1 LISETTIASIAGNV
15 RLSEIA
21 GDYFP
26 VKKRG
31 GRFSALCPF
40 HRERTPSFFI
50 NDEKNTY
57 HCFGCGAGGSV
68 FRFVMEMEKIS
79 FPEAVKRI
87 GGKAGIEV
95 EEEDSEADKLRRG
108 LLSVVYR
115 ANEQFF
121 KLLLGSEGRGARAI
135 LKVRGFNRQICED
148 WRIGY
153 APKGYILTG
162 HTDHHTLSGLTYDNG
177 TLRFTNRIM
186 FGIADEAGTLVGFS
200 GRTTDNHPAKYL
212 NSPESSIFHK
222 GKLLYGLDKA
232 KRSIIDGGMVV
243 IVEGQID
250 TIRCHL
256 AGIDNAVAPLGTGF
270 TASHGSTIR
279 RLCGEAVLV
288 FDGDKA
294 GREAASKAFAGLA
307 SLGVKVRA
315 VMLPDGDPDSFIV
328 SGGDLAS
335 LISGAK
341 LYPES
346 LAESLDKNSIE
357 DKQIAMGKV
366 GQALSVL
373 EDGIERDELAN
384 RCAKLLGIKPA
395 QLKKK
400 MAMGGGHIALP
411 TETRYGEQKG
421 EAWKQLIAHLLLC
434 GKESA
439 LAYNWNLLADGDIQ
453 TIMDS
458 DYEAGNPAS
467 IAKIISQLDNNAE
480 AAIQGISQEDI
491 ADLDIHGIYKSMLE
505 AEIKRRTSMVDL
517 MPLLDTLKKL

>member
-1 LISETTIASIAGNV
+1 LISDTTIASIAANV
-15 RLSEIA
+15 RLSEVA

-31 GRFSALCPF
+31 GRFVALCPF

-50 NDEKNTY
+50 NDDRGSYK
-57 HCFGCGAGGSV
+57 CFGCGAGGSV
-68 FRFVMEMEKIS
+68 FRFIMEMDKIS
-79 FPEAVKRI
+79 FPEAVRKL
-87 GGKAGIEV
+87 GAKAGVAIE
-95 EEEDSEADKLRRG
+95 EQESEADKLRRG
-108 LLSVVYR
+108 LLSVVYK
-115 ANEQFF
+115 ANQQFF
-121 KLLLGSEGRGARAI
+121 SLLLSKEGVEARKI
-135 LKVRGFNRQICED
+135 LKERGFNREICEQ
-148 WRIGY
+148 WGIGF
-153 APKGYILTG
+153 APKGYALSG
-162 HTDHHTLSGLTYDNG
+162 HADDHTLSGLTYDNG

-186 FGIADEAGTLVGFS
+186 FGIRDESGTLVGFS

-212 NSPESSIFHK
+212 NSPESSIFYK

-232 KRSIIDGGMVV
+232 KRSIIDSGQAV

-256 AGIDNAVAPLGTGF
+256 SGITNAVAPLGTGF

-294 GREAASKAFAGLA
+294 GKEAASKAFAGLA

-335 LISGAK
+335 LISEAK
-341 LYPES
+341 LYPEA
-346 LAESLDKNSIE
+346 LAESLDKDSIE
-357 DKQIAMGKV
+357 NKQIAMGKV

-384 RCAKLLGIKPA
+384 RCAKLLGIKPS

-421 EAWKQLIAHLLLC
+421 ESWKQLVAHLLLC

-458 DYEAGNPAS
+458 DYEAGNPSS

-480 AAIQGISQEDI
+480 AAISGISHQDV
-491 ADLDIHGIYKSMLE
+491 ADLDIHSIYKSMLE

-517 MPLLDTLKKL
+517 MPLLDTLKGL

>member
-1 LISETTIASIAGNV
+1 LISDTTIASIAENV
-15 RLSEIA
+15 RLSEVA

-40 HRERTPSFFI
+40 HTERTPSFFI

-68 FRFVMEMEKIS
+68 FRFVMEMDRIS
-79 FPEAVKRI
+79 FPEAVRKL
-87 GGKAGIEV
+87 GGKVGIEI
-95 EEEDSEADKLRRG
+95 EEQESEADKLRRG
-108 LLSVVYR
+108 LVSVVYR
-115 ANEQFF
+115 ANQQFF
-121 KLLLGSEGRGARAI
+121 SLLLSKEGAEARKI
-135 LKVRGFNRQICED
+135 LKDRGFNREICEE
-148 WRIGY
+148 WKIGF
-153 APKGYILTG
+153 APKHYALSGN
-162 HTDHHTLSGLTYDNG
+162 TDHHTLSGLTYDNG

-232 KRSIIDGGMVV
+232 KRSIIDSGQVV

-250 TIRCHL
+250 TIRCSVN
-256 AGIDNAVAPLGTGF
+256 GITNVVAPLGTGF
-270 TASHGSTIR
+270 TASHGATVR

-307 SLGVKVRA
+307 SLGVKVKA

-328 SGGDLAS
+328 SGGDLAK
-335 LISGAK
+335 LISEAK
-341 LYPES
+341 LYPEA

-357 DKQIAMGKV
+357 DKQIAMGRV
-366 GQALSVL
+366 GQALSVI

-400 MAMGGGHIALP
+400 IAMGGGHIALP

-421 EAWKQLIAHLLLC
+421 EAWKQLVAHLLLH
-434 GKESA
+434 GKERA
-439 LAYNWNLLADGDIQ
+439 LPYNWNLLGDSDIQ

-467 IAKIISQLDNNAE
+467 IAKVISQLDNNAE
-480 AAIQGISQEDI
+480 AAISGISREDI

-517 MPLLDTLKKL
+517 MPLLDTLKSL

>member
-1 LISETTIASIAGNV
+1 LISETTIASIAANV
-15 RLSEIA
+15 RLSEVA

-31 GRFSALCPF
+31 GRFVALCPF

-50 NDEKNTY
+50 NDEKGNY
-57 HCFGCGAGGSV
+57 KCFGCGAGGSA
-68 FRFVMEMEKIS
+68 FRFIMEMDKIN
-79 FPEAVKRI
+79 FPEAVRKL
-87 GGKAGIEV
+87 GAKAGIAI
-95 EEEDSEADKLRRG
+95 EEQESEADKLRKG
-108 LLSVVYR
+108 LVSVVYK
-115 ANEQFF
+115 AHQQFF
-121 KLLLGSEGRGARAI
+121 SLLLSKEGVDARKI
-135 LKVRGFNRQICED
+135 LKERGFNKEICEE
-148 WRIGY
+148 WKIGF
-153 APKGYILTG
+153 APKSYALSGN
-162 HTDHHTLSGLTYDNG
+162 TDHHTLSGLTYDNG

-186 FGIADEAGTLVGFS
+186 FGIADESGTLVGFS

-212 NSPESSIFHK
+212 NSPESPLFHK

-232 KRSIIDGGMVV
+232 KRSIIDSGQAV

-256 AGIDNAVAPLGTGF
+256 NGITNAVAPLGTGF

-294 GREAASKAFAGLA
+294 GKEAASKAFAGLA

-335 LISGAK
+335 LISEAK
-341 LYPES
+341 LYPEA
-346 LAESLDKNSIE
+346 LAESLDKDSIE
-357 DKQIAMGKV
+357 NKQIAMGKV

-384 RCAKLLGIKPA
+384 RCAKLLGIKPS

-421 EAWKQLIAHLLLC
+421 ESWKQLVAHLLLC

-458 DYEAGNPAS
+458 DYEAGNPSS
-467 IAKIISQLDNNAE
+467 IAKILSQLDNNAE

-491 ADLDIHGIYKSMLE
+491 ADLDIHSIYKSMLE

-517 MPLLDTLKKL
+517 LPLLDTLKKL

>member
-1 LISETTIASIAGNV
+1 M
-15 RLSEIA
+15 
-21 GDYFP
+21 
-26 VKKRG
+26 KKRG

-40 HRERTPSFFI
+40 HREKTPSFFI
-50 NDEKNTY
+50 NDDKNTY
-57 HCFGCGAGGSV
+57 KCFGCGAGGSV
-68 FRFVMEMEKIS
+68 FRFVMEMDKIK
-79 FPEAVKRI
+79 FPEAVRKL
-87 GGKAGIEV
+87 GAKAGIAIEEQESEV
-95 EEEDSEADKLRRG
+95 DKLRRG
-108 LLSVVYR
+108 LLSVVYK
-115 ANEQFF
+115 AHQQFF
-121 KLLLGSEGRGARAI
+121 NFLLGGEGRDARSA
-135 LKVRGFNRQICED
+135 LKVRGFNREICEE
-148 WRIGY
+148 WKIGFAPNKY
-153 APKGYILTG
+153 ALSGN
-162 HTDHHTLSGLTYDNG
+162 TDDHTLSGLAYENG

-232 KRSIIDGGMVV
+232 KRSIIDRGIAI

-250 TIRCHL
+250 AIRCHL
-256 AGIDNAVAPLGTGF
+256 AGITNAVAPLGTGF
-270 TASHGSTIR
+270 TAFHGSTIR

-294 GREAASKAFAGLA
+294 GREASFKAFAGLA
-307 SLGVKVRA
+307 SLGVRVKS
-315 VMLPDGDPDSFIV
+315 VMLPDGDPDSFLV

-335 LISGAK
+335 LISNAK
-341 LYPES
+341 LYPEA
-346 LAESLDKNSIE
+346 LAESLEKNSIE

-384 RCAKLLGIKPA
+384 RCAKLLGIKPS
-395 QLKKK
+395 QLKKQA
-400 MAMGGGHIALP
+400 AMGGGHIALP

-421 EAWKQLIAHLLLC
+421 EAWKQLVAHLLLC

-439 LAYNWNLLADGDIQ
+439 NAYNWKLLSDGDIH

-467 IAKIISQLDNNAE
+467 IAKVISQLDNNAE
-480 AAIQGISQEDI
+480 AAISGISHQDI

-505 AEIKRRTSMVDL
+505 AEIKRRTSIVDL
-517 MPLLDTLKKL
+517 MPLLDTLKSL

>member
-1 LISETTIASIAGNV
+1 MISETTIASIAANV

-21 GDYFP
+21 GEYFP

-57 HCFGCGAGGSV
+57 HCFGCGAGGSI

-79 FPEAVKRI
+79 FPEAVRRI
-87 GGKAGIEV
+87 GSKAGIEI
-95 EEEDSEADKLRRG
+95 EEQESEAENLRKS
-108 LLSVVYR
+108 LVSVVYR
-115 ANEQFF
+115 ANEQFLG
-121 KLLLGSEGRGARAI
+121 LLLGKEGKDARNI
-135 LKVRGFNRQICED
+135 LKVRGFNREICEE
-148 WRIGY
+148 WKIGF
-153 APKGYILTG
+153 APKGYILSGNTN
-162 HTDHHTLSGLTYDNG
+162 HHTLSGLTYDNG
-177 TLRFTNRIM
+177 TLRFTSRIM
-186 FGIADEAGTLVGFS
+186 FGITDESGTLVGFS

-212 NSPESSIFHK
+212 NSPESPIFHK

-232 KRSIIDGGMVV
+232 KRSIIDRGMAV

-256 AGIDNAVAPLGTGF
+256 AGITNTVAPLGTGF
-270 TASHGSTIR
+270 TASHGATIR

-294 GREAASKAFAGLA
+294 GREASFKAFAGLA
-307 SLGVKVRA
+307 SLGVRVKA
-315 VMLPDGDPDSFIV
+315 VMLADGDPDSFLV

-335 LISGAK
+335 LVSEAK
-341 LYPES
+341 LYPEA
-346 LAESLDKNSIE
+346 LAESLDKKSIE

-384 RCAKLLGIKPA
+384 RCAKLLGIKPS
-395 QLKKK
+395 QLKKQA
-400 MAMGGGHIALP
+400 AMGGGHIALP

-421 EAWKQLIAHLLLC
+421 ESWKQLVAHLLLC
-434 GKESA
+434 GKTKA
-439 LAYNWNLLADGDIQ
+439 LNYNWDLLADEDIS
-453 TIMDS
+453 TIMAA

-467 IAKIISQLDNNAE
+467 TAKVISQLDNNAE
-480 AAIQGISQEDI
+480 AAIQGISQDDI
-491 ADLDIHGIYKSMLE
+491 ADLDIHCIYKSMLE

-517 MPLLDTLKKL
+517 LPLLDTLKGL

>member
-1 LISETTIASIAGNV
+1 LISETTIASIAANV
-15 RLSEIA
+15 RLSEVA

-31 GRFSALCPF
+31 GRFVALCPF

-50 NDEKNTY
+50 NDEKGNY
-57 HCFGCGAGGSV
+57 KCFGCGAGGSV
-68 FRFVMEMEKIS
+68 FRFVMEMDKVN
-79 FPEAVKRI
+79 FPEAVRKL
-87 GGKAGIEV
+87 GAKAGIAI
-95 EEEDSEADKLRRG
+95 EEQESEADKLRKG
-108 LLSVVYR
+108 LVSVVYKTHQ
-115 ANEQFF
+115 QFF
-121 KLLLGSEGRGARAI
+121 SFLLSKEGTESRKI
-135 LKVRGFNRQICED
+135 LKERGFNKEICEE
-148 WRIGY
+148 WKIGF
-153 APKGYILTG
+153 APNRYNLSGNTN
-162 HTDHHTLSGLTYDNG
+162 HHTLSGLTYDNG
-177 TLRFTNRIM
+177 TLRFSNRIM
-186 FGIADEAGTLVGFS
+186 FGIADESGTLVGFS

-212 NSPESSIFHK
+212 NSPESPLFHK

-232 KRSIIDGGMVV
+232 KRSIIDRGIAV

-270 TASHGSTIR
+270 TAFHGSTIR

-294 GREAASKAFAGLA
+294 GKEAASKAFAGLA

-315 VMLPDGDPDSFIV
+315 VMLSDGDPDSFIV

-335 LISGAK
+335 LVSEAK
-341 LYPES
+341 LYPEA
-346 LAESLDKNSIE
+346 LAESLDKDSIE

-366 GQALSVL
+366 GQALSIL

-421 EAWKQLIAHLLLC
+421 ESWKQLIAHLLLC

-458 DYEAGNPAS
+458 DYEAGNPSS
-467 IAKIISQLDNNAE
+467 IAKVISQLDNNAE
-480 AAIQGISQEDI
+480 AAIQGISHQDI
-491 ADLDIHGIYKSMLE
+491 ADLDIHCIYKSMLE

-517 MPLLDTLKKL
+517 LPLLDTLKGL

>member
-1 LISETTIASIAGNV
+1 MISDSTIASIAANV
-15 RLSEIA
+15 RLSEVA

-31 GRFSALCPF
+31 GRFVALCPF

-50 NDEKNTY
+50 NDEKGNY
-57 HCFGCGAGGSV
+57 KCFGCGAGGSV
-68 FRFVMEMEKIS
+68 FRFVMEMDKIN
-79 FPEAVKRI
+79 FPEAVRKL
-87 GGKAGIEV
+87 GAKAGITI
-95 EEEDSEADKLRRG
+95 EEQESEADKLRRG
-108 LLSVVYR
+108 LVSVVYK
-115 ANEQFF
+115 AHQQFF
-121 KLLLGSEGRGARAI
+121 SLLLSKEGAEARKI
-135 LKVRGFNRQICED
+135 LKERGFNKEICEE
-148 WRIGY
+148 WKIGF
-153 APKGYILTG
+153 APKSYALSGSAN
-162 HTDHHTLSGLTYDNG
+162 HHTLSGLTYDNG

-186 FGIADEAGTLVGFS
+186 FGIADESGTLVGFS

-232 KRSIIDGGMVV
+232 KRSIIDSGQAV

-256 AGIDNAVAPLGTGF
+256 SGITNAIAPLGTGF
-270 TASHGSTIR
+270 TASHGATIR
-279 RLCGEAVLV
+279 RLCEEAVLV

-294 GREAASKAFAGLA
+294 GKEAASKAFAGLA
-307 SLGVKVRA
+307 SLGVRVKA
-315 VMLPDGDPDSFIV
+315 VMLLDGDPDSFLV

-335 LISGAK
+335 LISEAK
-341 LYPES
+341 LYPEA

-384 RCAKLLGIKPA
+384 RCAKLLGIKPS
-395 QLKKK
+395 QLKKQA
-400 MAMGGGHIALP
+400 AMGGGHRALP

-421 EAWKQLIAHLLLC
+421 EAWKQLVAHLLLC
-434 GKESA
+434 GKKSA
-439 LAYNWNLLADGDIQ
+439 LAYNWDLLADGDIS
-453 TIMDS
+453 TIMES
-458 DYEAGNPAS
+458 DYEAGNPS
-467 IAKIISQLDNNAE
+467 SLAKVISQLDNNAE
-480 AAIQGISQEDI
+480 AAISGISREDI
-491 ADLDIHGIYKSMLE
+491 ADLDIHSIYKSMLE

-517 MPLLDTLKKL
+517 FPLLDTLKKL

>member
-1 LISETTIASIAGNV
+1 LISETTIASIAANV
-15 RLSEIA
+15 RLSEVA

-31 GRFSALCPF
+31 GRFVALCPF

-50 NDEKNTY
+50 NDEKGNY
-57 HCFGCGAGGSV
+57 KCFGCGAGGSV
-68 FRFVMEMEKIS
+68 FRFVMEMDKVN
-79 FPEAVKRI
+79 FPEAVRKL
-87 GGKAGIEV
+87 GAKAGIAI
-95 EEEDSEADKLRRG
+95 EEQESEADKLRKG
-108 LLSVVYR
+108 LVSVVYKTHQ
-115 ANEQFF
+115 QFF
-121 KLLLGSEGRGARAI
+121 SFLLSKEGTESRKI
-135 LKVRGFNRQICED
+135 LKERGFNKEICEE
-148 WRIGY
+148 WKIGF
-153 APKGYILTG
+153 APNRYNLSGNTN
-162 HTDHHTLSGLTYDNG
+162 HHTLSGLTYDNG
-177 TLRFTNRIM
+177 TLRFSNRIM
-186 FGIADEAGTLVGFS
+186 FGIADESGTLVGFS

-212 NSPESSIFHK
+212 NSPESPLFHK

-232 KRSIIDGGMVV
+232 KRSIIDRGIAV

-270 TASHGSTIR
+270 TAFHGSTIR

-294 GREAASKAFAGLA
+294 GKEAASKAFAGLA

-315 VMLPDGDPDSFIV
+315 VMLSDGDPDSFIV
-328 SGGDLAS
+328 SGGDIAS
-335 LISGAK
+335 LVSEAK
-341 LYPES
+341 LYPEA
-346 LAESLDKNSIE
+346 LAESLDKDSIE

-384 RCAKLLGIKPA
+384 RCAKVLGIKPA

-421 EAWKQLIAHLLLC
+421 ESWKQLIAHLLLC

-458 DYEAGNPAS
+458 DYEAGNPSS

-480 AAIQGISQEDI
+480 AAIQGISHQDI
-491 ADLDIHGIYKSMLE
+491 ADLDIHSIYKSMLE

-517 MPLLDTLKKL
+517 MPLLDTLKGL

>member
-1 LISETTIASIAGNV
+1 MISETTIASIAANV
-15 RLSEIA
+15 RLSEVA

-31 GRFSALCPF
+31 GRFVALCPF

-50 NDEKNTY
+50 NDEKGNY
-57 HCFGCGAGGSV
+57 KCFGCGAGGSV
-68 FRFVMEMEKIS
+68 FRFVMEMDKIN
-79 FPEAVKRI
+79 FPEAVRKL
-87 GGKAGIEV
+87 GAKAGIAI
-95 EEEDSEADKLRRG
+95 EEQESEADKLRKG
-108 LLSVVYR
+108 LVSVVYK
-115 ANEQFF
+115 AHQQFF
-121 KLLLGSEGRGARAI
+121 SLLLSKEGVEARKT
-135 LKVRGFNRQICED
+135 LKERGFNKEICEE
-148 WRIGY
+148 WKIGF
-153 APKGYILTG
+153 APKSYALSGN
-162 HTDHHTLSGLTYDNG
+162 TDHHTLSGLTYENG

-212 NSPESSIFHK
+212 NSPESPLFHK

-232 KRSIIDGGMVV
+232 KRSIIDSGQAV

-256 AGIDNAVAPLGTGF
+256 AGITNAVAPLGTGF
-270 TASHGSTIR
+270 TAIHGATIR
-279 RLCGEAVLV
+279 RLCEEAVLV

-307 SLGVKVRA
+307 SLGVKVKA
-315 VMLPDGDPDSFIV
+315 VMLPDGDPDSFLV
-328 SGGDLAS
+328 SGGNLAS
-335 LISGAK
+335 LISEAK
-341 LYPES
+341 LYPEA

-384 RCAKLLGIKPA
+384 RCAKLLGIKPS
-395 QLKKK
+395 QLKKQA
-400 MAMGGGHIALP
+400 AMGGGHIALP

-439 LAYNWNLLADGDIQ
+439 LSYNWNLLSDSDIQ
-453 TIMDS
+453 IIMDS

-480 AAIQGISQEDI
+480 AAIQGISHEDI

>member
-1 LISETTIASIAGNV
+1 MISETTIASIAANV
-15 RLSEIA
+15 RLSEVA

-31 GRFSALCPF
+31 GRFVALCPF

-50 NDEKNTY
+50 NDEKGNY
-57 HCFGCGAGGSV
+57 KCFGCGAGGSV
-68 FRFVMEMEKIS
+68 FRFVMEMDKVN
-79 FPEAVKRI
+79 FPEAVRKL
-87 GGKAGIEV
+87 GAKAGIAI
-95 EEEDSEADKLRRG
+95 EEQESEADKLRKG
-108 LLSVVYR
+108 LVSVVYKTHQ
-115 ANEQFF
+115 QFF
-121 KLLLGSEGRGARAI
+121 SFLLSKEGTESRKI
-135 LKVRGFNRQICED
+135 LKERGFNKEICEE
-148 WRIGY
+148 WKIGF
-153 APKGYILTG
+153 APNRYNLSGNTN
-162 HTDHHTLSGLTYDNG
+162 HHTLSGLTYDNG
-177 TLRFTNRIM
+177 TLRFSNRIM
-186 FGIADEAGTLVGFS
+186 FGIADESGTLVGFS

-212 NSPESSIFHK
+212 NSPESPLFHK

-232 KRSIIDGGMVV
+232 KRSIIDRGIAV

-270 TASHGSTIR
+270 TAFHGSTIR

-294 GREAASKAFAGLA
+294 GKEAASKAFAGLA

-315 VMLPDGDPDSFIV
+315 VMLSDGDPDSFIV
-328 SGGDLAS
+328 SGGDIAS
-335 LISGAK
+335 LVSEAK
-341 LYPES
+341 LYPEA
-346 LAESLDKNSIE
+346 LAESLDKDSIE

-384 RCAKLLGIKPA
+384 RCAKVLGIKPA

-421 EAWKQLIAHLLLC
+421 ESWKQLIAHLLLC

-458 DYEAGNPAS
+458 DYEAGNPSS

-480 AAIQGISQEDI
+480 AAIQGISHQDI
-491 ADLDIHGIYKSMLE
+491 ADLDIHSIYKSMLE

-517 MPLLDTLKKL
+517 MPLLDTLKGL

>member
-1 LISETTIASIAGNV
+1 LISETTIASIAENV
-15 RLSEIA
+15 RLSEVA

-50 NDEKNTY
+50 NDEKGNY
-57 HCFGCGAGGSV
+57 KCFGCGAGGSV
-68 FRFVMEMEKIS
+68 FRFVMEMDRIS
-79 FPEAVKRI
+79 FPEAVRKL
-87 GGKAGIEV
+87 GAKAGIAI
-95 EEEDSEADKLRRG
+95 EEQESEADKLRRG

-115 ANEQFF
+115 ANEQFL
-121 KLLLGSEGRGARAI
+121 KLLLGSEGRDTRSI
-135 LKVRGFNRQICED
+135 LKVRGFNREICED
-148 WRIGY
+148 WKIGF
-153 APKGYILTG
+153 APKSYALSG
-162 HTDHHTLSGLTYDNG
+162 HTDYHTLSGLTYDNG

-186 FGIADEAGTLVGFS
+186 FGIADESGTLVGFS

-232 KRSIIDGGMVV
+232 KRSIIDSGQVV

-256 AGIDNAVAPLGTGF
+256 ANITNAVAPLGTGF
-270 TASHGSTIR
+270 TASHGATIR

-294 GREAASKAFAGLA
+294 GKEAASKAFAGLA
-307 SLGVKVRA
+307 SLGVKVKA

-335 LISGAK
+335 LISEAK
-341 LYPES
+341 LYPEA

-366 GQALSVL
+366 GQALSVI

-421 EAWKQLIAHLLLC
+421 EAWKQLVAHLLLH
-434 GKESA
+434 GKQSA

-467 IAKIISQLDNNAE
+467 IAKVISQLDNNAE
-480 AAIQGISQEDI
+480 AAIQGISREDI
-491 ADLDIHGIYKSMLE
+491 ADLDIHSIYKSMLE

>member
-1 LISETTIASIAGNV
+1 LISDTTIASIAANV
-15 RLSEIA
+15 RLSEVA
-21 GDYFP
+21 GDFFP

-31 GRFSALCPF
+31 GRFVALCPF

-50 NDEKNTY
+50 NDEKGSY
-57 HCFGCGAGGSV
+57 KCFGCGAGGSV
-68 FRFVMEMEKIS
+68 FRFVMEMDKIS
-79 FPEAVKRI
+79 FPEAVRKL
-87 GGKAGIEV
+87 GAKAGVAIE
-95 EEEDSEADKLRRG
+95 EQESEADKLRRG
-108 LLSVVYR
+108 LLSVVYK
-115 ANEQFF
+115 ANQQFF
-121 KLLLGSEGRGARAI
+121 SLLLSRDGVEARKI
-135 LKVRGFNRQICED
+135 LKDRGFNREICED

-153 APKGYILTG
+153 APKGYSLSG
-162 HTDHHTLSGLTYDNG
+162 NTDDHTLSGLTYDNG

-186 FGIADEAGTLVGFS
+186 FGIADESGTLVGFS

-232 KRSIIDGGMVV
+232 KRSIIDSGQAV

-256 AGIDNAVAPLGTGF
+256 ARIDNAIAPLGTGF
-270 TASHGSTIR
+270 TASHGATVR

-294 GREAASKAFAGLA
+294 GKEAASKAFAGLA

-335 LISGAK
+335 LISEAK
-341 LYPES
+341 LYPEA
-346 LAESLDKNSIE
+346 LAESLDKDSIE
-357 DKQIAMGKV
+357 NKQIAMGRV

-517 MPLLDTLKKL
+517 MPLLDTLKSL

>member
-1 LISETTIASIAGNV
+1 MISETTIASIAANV
-15 RLSEIA
+15 RLSEVA

-26 VKKRG
+26 VKQRG

-40 HRERTPSFFI
+40 HREKSPSFFI
-50 NDEKNTY
+50 NDDKNTY

-68 FRFVMEMEKIS
+68 FRFVMEMDKIN
-79 FPEAVKRI
+79 FPEAVRKL
-87 GGKAGIEV
+87 GAKAGIAI
-95 EEEDSEADKLRRG
+95 EEQESEADKLRKG
-108 LLSVVYR
+108 LVSLVYKAHQQFFSLLLS
-115 ANEQFF
+115 
-121 KLLLGSEGRGARAI
+121 KEGIETRKI
-135 LKVRGFNRQICED
+135 LKDRGFNREICED
-148 WRIGY
+148 WKIGF
-153 APKGYILTG
+153 APKGYILNG
-162 HTDHHTLSGLTYDNG
+162 NTDHHTLSGLTYDNG

-232 KRSIIDGGMVV
+232 KRSIIDSGQAV

-250 TIRCHL
+250 AIRCHL
-256 AGIDNAVAPLGTGF
+256 NGITNAVAPLGTGF
-270 TASHGSTIR
+270 TAIHGATIR
-279 RLCGEAVLV
+279 RLCEEAVLV

-294 GREAASKAFAGLA
+294 GREASFKAFAGLA
-307 SLGVKVRA
+307 SLGVKVRSI
-315 VMLPDGDPDSFIV
+315 MLPDGDPDSFLV
-328 SGGDLAS
+328 SGGDLAG
-335 LISGAK
+335 LISNAK
-341 LYPES
+341 IYPEA

-384 RCAKLLGIKPA
+384 RCAKLLGIKSA

-421 EAWKQLIAHLLLC
+421 EAWKQLVAHLLLC
-434 GKESA
+434 GKAIASN
-439 LAYNWNLLADGDIQ
+439 YNWNLLSDSDIQ
-453 TIMDS
+453 TIMES
-458 DYEAGNPAS
+458 DYEAGNPSS

-480 AAIQGISQEDI
+480 AAIQGISHQDI
-491 ADLDIHGIYKSMLE
+491 ADLDIHSIYKSMLE

-517 MPLLDTLKKL
+517 LPLLDTLKKL

>member
-1 LISETTIASIAGNV
+1 
-15 RLSEIA
+15 
-21 GDYFP
+21 
-26 VKKRG
+26 
-31 GRFSALCPF
+31 
-40 HRERTPSFFI
+40 
-50 NDEKNTY
+50 
-57 HCFGCGAGGSV
+57 
-68 FRFVMEMEKIS
+68 MEMEKIS
-79 FPEAVKRI
+79 FPEAVRRI
-87 GGKAGIEV
+87 GSKTGIEV

-108 LLSVVYR
+108 LLSAVYH

-121 KLLLGSEGRGARAI
+121 KLLLGSEGQDARSV
-135 LKVRGFNRQICED
+135 LKVRGFNREICED
-148 WRIGY
+148 WKIGF
-153 APKGYILTG
+153 APKGYRLYGNTERSA
-162 HTDHHTLSGLTYDNG
+162 DYHTLSGLTYDNG

-232 KRSIIDGGMVV
+232 KRSIIDRGVTV

-256 AGIDNAVAPLGTGF
+256 AGITNTVAPLGTGF
-270 TASHGSTIR
+270 TAFHGSTIR

-294 GREAASKAFAGLA
+294 GREASFKAFAGLA
-307 SLGVKVRA
+307 SLGVRVKS
-315 VMLPDGDPDSFIV
+315 VMLPDGDPDSFLV

-335 LISGAK
+335 LISNAK
-341 LYPES
+341 LYPEA

-384 RCAKLLGIKPA
+384 RCAKLLGIKPS
-395 QLKKK
+395 QLKKQA
-400 MAMGGGHIALP
+400 AMGGGHIALP

-434 GKESA
+434 GKKSA

-458 DYEAGNPAS
+458 DYEAGNPSS

-480 AAIQGISQEDI
+480 AAIQGISHQDI
-491 ADLDIHGIYKSMLE
+491 ADLDIHSIYKSMLE

-517 MPLLDTLKKL
+517 MPLLDTLKSL

>member
-68 FRFVMEMEKIS
+68 FRFVMEMEKVS
-79 FPEAVKRI
+79 FPEAVRRI
-87 GGKAGIEV
+87 GTKAGIEV

-108 LLSVVYR
+108 LVSVVYR

-121 KLLLGSEGRGARAI
+121 KLLLGSDGKDARSI
-135 LKVRGFNRQICED
+135 LKVRGFNREICEE
-148 WRIGY
+148 WKIGF
-153 APKGYILTG
+153 APKHYALSG

-232 KRSIIDGGMVV
+232 KRSIIDRGMAV

-256 AGIDNAVAPLGTGF
+256 ANITNAVAPLGTGF
-270 TASHGSTIR
+270 TASHGATIR

-294 GREAASKAFAGLA
+294 GKEAASKAFAGLA
-307 SLGVKVRA
+307 SLGVKVKA

-328 SGGDLAS
+328 SGGDLAN
-335 LISGAK
+335 LISEAK
-341 LYPES
+341 LYPEA

-434 GKESA
+434 GKGSA

-453 TIMDS
+453 TIMES
-458 DYEAGNPAS
+458 DYEAGNPSS

-491 ADLDIHGIYKSMLE
+491 ADLDIHSIYKSMLE

>member
-1 LISETTIASIAGNV
+1 MISETTIASVAANV

-79 FPEAVKRI
+79 FPEAVRRM
-87 GGKAGIEV
+87 GAKAGIAI
-95 EEEDSEADKLRRG
+95 EEQESEADKLRRA
-108 LLSVVYR
+108 LVSVVHH

-121 KLLLGSEGRGARAI
+121 KLLLGSEGRDARGI

-148 WRIGY
+148 WKIGF
-153 APKGYILTG
+153 APKHYALAGNTN
-162 HTDHHTLSGLTYDNG
+162 HHTLSGLTYDNG
-177 TLRFTNRIM
+177 TLRFINRIM
-186 FGIADEAGTLVGFS
+186 FGITDESGTLVGFS

-212 NSPESSIFHK
+212 NSPESPIFHK

-232 KRSIIDGGMVV
+232 KRSIIDRGMAV

-256 AGIDNAVAPLGTGF
+256 SGITNAIAPLGTGF
-270 TASHGSTIR
+270 TASHGATVR

-294 GREAASKAFAGLA
+294 GKEASFKAFAGLA
-307 SLGVKVRA
+307 SLGVRVKA
-315 VMLPDGDPDSFIV
+315 VMLPEGDPDSFLV

-335 LISGAK
+335 LISKAK
-341 LYPES
+341 LYPEA
-346 LAESLDKNSIE
+346 LAESLDKKSIE

-384 RCAKLLGIKPA
+384 RCAKLLGIKSS
-395 QLKKK
+395 QLKKQA
-400 MAMGGGHIALP
+400 AMGGGHRALP

-421 EAWKQLIAHLLLC
+421 ESWKQLVAHLLLC

-439 LAYNWNLLADGDIQ
+439 NAYNWDLLADDDIS
-453 TIMDS
+453 TIMAA

-480 AAIQGISQEDI
+480 AAISGISREDI
-491 ADLDIHGIYKSMLE
+491 SDLDIHGIYKSMLE

>member
-1 LISETTIASIAGNV
+1 LISETTIASIAANV
-15 RLSEIA
+15 RLSEVA

-26 VKKRG
+26 VKQRG

-40 HRERTPSFFI
+40 HREKSPSFFI

-68 FRFVMEMEKIS
+68 FRFIMEMDKIN
-79 FPEAVKRI
+79 FPEAVRKL
-87 GGKAGIEV
+87 GAKAGIAIEEQESEV
-95 EEEDSEADKLRRG
+95 DKLRRG
-108 LLSVVYR
+108 LISVVYKSHQ
-115 ANEQFF
+115 QFF
-121 KLLLGSEGRGARAI
+121 SLLLSKEGVEARKI
-135 LKVRGFNRQICED
+135 LKERGFSKEICEE
-148 WRIGY
+148 WKIGF
-153 APKGYILTG
+153 APKGYSLG
-162 HTDHHTLSGLTYDNG
+162 DSADHHALSGLTYDNG

-232 KRSIIDGGMVV
+232 KRSIIDSGQVV

-256 AGIDNAVAPLGTGF
+256 NGITNAVAPLGTGF
-270 TASHGSTIR
+270 TAIHGATIR
-279 RLCGEAVLV
+279 RLCEEAVLV

-294 GREAASKAFAGLA
+294 GREASFKAFAGLA
-307 SLGVKVRA
+307 SLGVRVRA
-315 VMLPDGDPDSFIV
+315 VMLTDGDPDSFLV

-335 LISGAK
+335 LISNAK
-341 LYPES
+341 IYPEA

-384 RCAKLLGIKPA
+384 RCAKLLGIKPS
-395 QLKKK
+395 QLKKQA
-400 MAMGGGHIALP
+400 AMGGGHTALP

-421 EAWKQLIAHLLLC
+421 EAWKQLVAHLLLC
-434 GKESA
+434 GKDIASN
-439 LAYNWNLLADGDIQ
+439 YNWNLLSDGDIQ
-453 TIMDS
+453 TIMES
-458 DYEAGNPAS
+458 DYEAGNSAS
-467 IAKIISQLDNNAE
+467 IAKIISQLDNSVE
-480 AAIQGISQEDI
+480 AAVSGISCEDI
-491 ADLDIHGIYKSMLE
+491 AGLDIHGIYKSMLE

-517 MPLLDTLKKL
+517 LPLLDTLKKL

>member
-1 LISETTIASIAGNV
+1 LISDTTIASIAANV
-15 RLSEIA
+15 RLSEVA

-31 GRFSALCPF
+31 GRFVALCPF

-50 NDEKNTY
+50 NDEKGNY
-57 HCFGCGAGGSV
+57 KCFGCGAGGSV
-68 FRFVMEMEKIS
+68 FRFVMEMDKIN
-79 FPEAVKRI
+79 FPEAVRKL
-87 GGKAGIEV
+87 GGKAGIAI
-95 EEEDSEADKLRRG
+95 EEEESEADKLRRG
-108 LLSVVYR
+108 MVSAVYK
-115 ANEQFF
+115 ANQQFF
-121 KLLLGSEGRGARAI
+121 SFLLGKEGSEARKI
-135 LKVRGFNRQICED
+135 LKERGFNREICEE
-148 WRIGY
+148 WKIGF

-232 KRSIIDGGMVV
+232 KRSIIDSGQVV

-250 TIRCHL
+250 TIRCSVN
-256 AGIDNAVAPLGTGF
+256 GITNVVAPLGTGF
-270 TASHGSTIR
+270 TSLHGATVR

-294 GREAASKAFAGLA
+294 GREAASKSFAGLA
-307 SLGVKVRA
+307 SLGVKVKA

-328 SGGDLAS
+328 SGGDLAK
-335 LISGAK
+335 LISEAK
-341 LYPES
+341 LYPEA

-366 GQALSVL
+366 GQALSVI

-421 EAWKQLIAHLLLC
+421 EAWKQLVAHLLLH

-458 DYEAGNPAS
+458 DYEAGNTAS
-467 IAKIISQLDNNAE
+467 IAKVISQLDNNAE
-480 AAIQGISQEDI
+480 AAIQGISREDI
-491 ADLDIHGIYKSMLE
+491 ADLDIHSIYKSMLE

-517 MPLLDTLKKL
+517 MPLLDTLKAL

>member
-1 LISETTIASIAGNV
+1 LISDTTIASIAANV
-15 RLSEIA
+15 RLSEVA

-31 GRFSALCPF
+31 GRFVALCPF

-50 NDEKNTY
+50 NDDGGSYK
-57 HCFGCGAGGSV
+57 CFGCGAGGSV
-68 FRFVMEMEKIS
+68 FRFIMEMDKIS
-79 FPEAVKRI
+79 FPEAVRKL
-87 GGKAGIEV
+87 GAKAGVAIE
-95 EEEDSEADKLRRG
+95 EQESEADKLRRG
-108 LLSVVYR
+108 LLSVVYK
-115 ANEQFF
+115 ANQQFF
-121 KLLLGSEGRGARAI
+121 SLLLSKEGVEARKI
-135 LKVRGFNRQICED
+135 LKERGFNREICEQ
-148 WRIGY
+148 WGIGF
-153 APKGYILTG
+153 APKGYALSG
-162 HTDHHTLSGLTYDNG
+162 HADDHTLSGLTYDNG

-186 FGIADEAGTLVGFS
+186 FGIRDESGTLVGFS

-212 NSPESSIFHK
+212 NSPESSIFYK

-232 KRSIIDGGMVV
+232 KRSIIDSGQAV

-256 AGIDNAVAPLGTGF
+256 SGITNAVAPLGTGF

-294 GREAASKAFAGLA
+294 GKEAASKAFAGLA

-315 VMLPDGDPDSFIV
+315 VMLTDGDPDSFIV

-335 LISGAK
+335 LISEAK
-341 LYPES
+341 LYPEA
-346 LAESLDKNSIE
+346 LAESLDKDSIE
-357 DKQIAMGKV
+357 NKQIAMGKV

-384 RCAKLLGIKPA
+384 RCAKLLGIKPS

-421 EAWKQLIAHLLLC
+421 ESWKQLIAHLLLC

-458 DYEAGNPAS
+458 DYEAGNPSS

-480 AAIQGISQEDI
+480 AAIQGISHQDI
-491 ADLDIHGIYKSMLE
+491 ADLDIHSIYKSMLE

>member
-1 LISETTIASIAGNV
+1 LISETTIASIAANV
-15 RLSEIA
+15 RLSEVA

-31 GRFSALCPF
+31 GRFVALCPF

-50 NDEKNTY
+50 NDEKGNY
-57 HCFGCGAGGSV
+57 KCFGCGAGGSV
-68 FRFVMEMEKIS
+68 FRFVMEMDKIN
-79 FPEAVKRI
+79 FPEAVRKL
-87 GGKAGIEV
+87 GAKAGIAI
-95 EEEDSEADKLRRG
+95 EEQESEADKLRKG
-108 LLSVVYR
+108 LVSVVYK
-115 ANEQFF
+115 AHQQFF
-121 KLLLGSEGRGARAI
+121 SLLLSKEGVEARKT
-135 LKVRGFNRQICED
+135 LKERGFNKEICEE
-148 WRIGY
+148 WKIGF
-153 APKGYILTG
+153 APKSYALSGN
-162 HTDHHTLSGLTYDNG
+162 TDHHTLSGLTYENG

-212 NSPESSIFHK
+212 NSPESPLFHK

-232 KRSIIDGGMVV
+232 KRSIIDSGQAV

-256 AGIDNAVAPLGTGF
+256 AGITNAVAPLGTGF
-270 TASHGSTIR
+270 TAIHGATIR
-279 RLCGEAVLV
+279 RLCEEAVLV

-307 SLGVKVRA
+307 SLGVKVKA
-315 VMLPDGDPDSFIV
+315 VMLPDGDPDSFLV
-328 SGGDLAS
+328 SGGNLAS
-335 LISGAK
+335 LISEAK
-341 LYPES
+341 LYPEA

-384 RCAKLLGIKPA
+384 RCAKLLGIKPS
-395 QLKKK
+395 QLKKQA
-400 MAMGGGHIALP
+400 AMGGGHIALP

-439 LAYNWNLLADGDIQ
+439 LSYNWNLLSDSDIQ
-453 TIMDS
+453 IIMDS

-480 AAIQGISQEDI
+480 AAIQGISHEDI

>member
-1 LISETTIASIAGNV
+1 LISETTIASIAANV
-15 RLSEIA
+15 RLSEVA

-26 VKKRG
+26 VKQRG
-31 GRFSALCPF
+31 GRFVALCPF

-50 NDEKNTY
+50 NDEKGNY
-57 HCFGCGAGGSV
+57 KCFGCGAGGSV
-68 FRFVMEMEKIS
+68 FRFIMEMDKIN
-79 FPEAVKRI
+79 FPEAVRKL
-87 GGKAGIEV
+87 GAKAGIAI
-95 EEEDSEADKLRRG
+95 EEQESEADKLRKG
-108 LLSVVYR
+108 LVSVVYK
-115 ANEQFF
+115 AHQEFFSFLLSNE
-121 KLLLGSEGRGARAI
+121 GTEARKI
-135 LKVRGFNRQICED
+135 LKERGFNKEICEE
-148 WRIGY
+148 WKIGF
-153 APKGYILTG
+153 APNRYNLSGNTN
-162 HTDHHTLSGLTYDNG
+162 HHTLSGLTYDNG
-177 TLRFTNRIM
+177 TLRFSNRIM

-212 NSPESSIFHK
+212 NSPESPLFHK

-232 KRSIIDGGMVV
+232 KRSIIDSGQAV

-256 AGIDNAVAPLGTGF
+256 AGITNAIAPLGTGF
-270 TASHGSTIR
+270 TASHGATVR
-279 RLCGEAVLV
+279 RLCGEAILV

-294 GREAASKAFAGLA
+294 GREASFKAFAGLA
-307 SLGVKVRA
+307 SLGVRVKA
-315 VMLPDGDPDSFIV
+315 IMLPDGDPDSFLV

-335 LISGAK
+335 LISNAK
-341 LYPES
+341 IYPEA

-384 RCAKLLGIKPA
+384 RCAKLLGIKSA

-421 EAWKQLIAHLLLC
+421 EAWKQLVAHLLLC
-434 GKESA
+434 GKDIASN
-439 LAYNWNLLADGDIQ
+439 YNWNLLSDSDIQ

-458 DYEAGNPAS
+458 DYEAGNPSS
-467 IAKIISQLDNNAE
+467 IAKITSQLDNNAE
-480 AAIQGISQEDI
+480 AAIQGISHQDI

-517 MPLLDTLKKL
+517 LPLLDTLKKL

>member
-1 LISETTIASIAGNV
+1 MISETTIASIAGNV

-57 HCFGCGAGGSV
+57 HCFGCGAGGSL

-87 GGKAGIEV
+87 GAKAGIEV
-95 EEEDSEADKLRRG
+95 QEEDSEADKLRRG
-108 LLSVVYR
+108 LLSAVYR

-121 KLLLGSEGRGARAI
+121 KLLLGSEGGDARSA

-153 APKGYILTG
+153 APKHYTLSG
-162 HTDHHTLSGLTYDNG
+162 HADDHTLSGLAYENG

-212 NSPESSIFHK
+212 NSPESSIFYK

-232 KRSIIDGGMVV
+232 KRSIIDRGIAV

-270 TASHGSTIR
+270 TSFHGSTIR

-294 GREAASKAFAGLA
+294 GKEAASKAFAGLA

-315 VMLPDGDPDSFIV
+315 VMLSDGDPDSFIV

-335 LISGAK
+335 LISEAK
-341 LYPES
+341 LYPEA
-346 LAESLDKNSIE
+346 LAESLDKDSIE

-421 EAWKQLIAHLLLC
+421 ESWKQLVAHLLLC

-458 DYEAGNPAS
+458 DYEAGNPSS

-480 AAIQGISQEDI
+480 AAIQGISHQDI
-491 ADLDIHGIYKSMLE
+491 ADLDIHSIYKSMLE

-517 MPLLDTLKKL
+517 MPLLDTLKGL

>member
-1 LISETTIASIAGNV
+1 MISETTIASIAANV
-15 RLSEIA
+15 RLSEVA

-31 GRFSALCPF
+31 GRFVALCPF

-50 NDEKNTY
+50 NDEKGNY
-57 HCFGCGAGGSV
+57 KCFGCGAGGSV
-68 FRFVMEMEKIS
+68 FRFIMEMDKIN
-79 FPEAVKRI
+79 FPEAVRKL
-87 GGKAGIEV
+87 GAKAGIAI
-95 EEEDSEADKLRRG
+95 EEQESEADKLRKG
-108 LLSVVYR
+108 LVSVVYK
-115 ANEQFF
+115 AHQEFF
-121 KLLLGSEGRGARAI
+121 SFLLSKEGTEARKI
-135 LKVRGFNRQICED
+135 LKERGFNKEICEE
-148 WRIGY
+148 WKIGF
-153 APKGYILTG
+153 APNRYNLSGNTN
-162 HTDHHTLSGLTYDNG
+162 HHTLSGLTYDNG
-177 TLRFTNRIM
+177 TLRFSNRIM
-186 FGIADEAGTLVGFS
+186 FGIADEAGALVGFS

-212 NSPESSIFHK
+212 NSPESPLFHK

-232 KRSIIDGGMVV
+232 KRSIIDSGQAV

-256 AGIDNAVAPLGTGF
+256 NGITNAVAPLGTGF
-270 TASHGSTIR
+270 TAIHGATIR
-279 RLCGEAVLV
+279 RLCEEAILV

-294 GREAASKAFAGLA
+294 GREASFKAFAGLA
-307 SLGVKVRA
+307 SLGVKVKA

-335 LISGAK
+335 LISEAK
-341 LYPES
+341 LYPEA

-384 RCAKLLGIKPA
+384 RCAKLLGIKPS
-395 QLKKK
+395 QLKKQA
-400 MAMGGGHIALP
+400 AMGGGHIALP

-439 LAYNWNLLADGDIQ
+439 LSYNWNLLSDSDIQ
-453 TIMDS
+453 IIMDS

-480 AAIQGISQEDI
+480 AAIQGISHEDI

>member
-1 LISETTIASIAGNV
+1 LISDSTIASIAENV
-15 RLSEIA
+15 RLSEVA

-68 FRFVMEMEKIS
+68 FRFVMEMDKIS
-79 FPEAVKRI
+79 FPEAVRKL
-87 GGKAGIEV
+87 GAKAGIAI
-95 EEEDSEADKLRRG
+95 EEQESEADKLRRG
-108 LLSVVYR
+108 LVSVVYK
-115 ANEQFF
+115 ANQQFF
-121 KLLLGSEGRGARAI
+121 SLLLSKEGAIARKI
-135 LKVRGFNRQICED
+135 LKDRGFNREICEE
-148 WRIGY
+148 WKIGF

-162 HTDHHTLSGLTYDNG
+162 NTDHHTLSGLTYDNG

-232 KRSIIDGGMVV
+232 KRSIIDSGQVV

-256 AGIDNAVAPLGTGF
+256 SNITNAVAPLGTGF
-270 TASHGSTIR
+270 TASHGATVR

-307 SLGVKVRA
+307 SLGVKVKA

-335 LISGAK
+335 LISESK
-341 LYPES
+341 LYPEA
-346 LAESLDKNSIE
+346 LAESLDKKSIE

-366 GQALSVL
+366 GQALSAI

-421 EAWKQLIAHLLLC
+421 EAWKQLIAYLLLC

-458 DYEAGNPAS
+458 DYEAGNPS
-467 IAKIISQLDNNAE
+467 SMAKIISQLDNNAE
-480 AAIQGISQEDI
+480 AAIQGISHQDI
-491 ADLDIHGIYKSMLE
+491 ADLDIHSIYKSMLE

-517 MPLLDTLKKL
+517 MPLLDTLKRL

>member
-1 LISETTIASIAGNV
+1 LISETTIASIAANV
-15 RLSEIA
+15 RLSEVA

-26 VKKRG
+26 VKQRG

-40 HRERTPSFFI
+40 HREKSPSFFI

-68 FRFVMEMEKIS
+68 FRFIMEMDKIN
-79 FPEAVKRI
+79 FPEAVRKL
-87 GGKAGIEV
+87 GAKAGIAIEEQESEV
-95 EEEDSEADKLRRG
+95 DKLRRG
-108 LLSVVYR
+108 LISVVYKSHQ
-115 ANEQFF
+115 QFF
-121 KLLLGSEGRGARAI
+121 SLLLSKEGIEARKI
-135 LKVRGFNRQICED
+135 LKERGFSKEICEE
-148 WRIGY
+148 WKIGF

-162 HTDHHTLSGLTYDNG
+162 NTDDHTLSGLAYENG

-232 KRSIIDGGMVV
+232 KRSIIDSGQAV

-256 AGIDNAVAPLGTGF
+256 NGITNAVAPLGTGF
-270 TASHGSTIR
+270 TAVHGATIR
-279 RLCGEAVLV
+279 RLCEEAVLV

-294 GREAASKAFAGLA
+294 GREASFKAFAGLA
-307 SLGVKVRA
+307 SLGVRVRA
-315 VMLPDGDPDSFIV
+315 VMLPDGDPDSFLV

-335 LISGAK
+335 LISNAK
-341 LYPES
+341 IYPEA

-384 RCAKLLGIKPA
+384 RCAKLLGIKPS
-395 QLKKK
+395 QLKKQA
-400 MAMGGGHIALP
+400 AMGGGHIALP

-421 EAWKQLIAHLLLC
+421 EAWKQLVAHLLLC
-434 GKESA
+434 GKDIASN
-439 LAYNWNLLADGDIQ
+439 YNWNLLSDGDIQ
-453 TIMDS
+453 TIMES
-458 DYEAGNPAS
+458 DYEAGNSAS
-467 IAKIISQLDNNAE
+467 IAKIISQLDNSVE
-480 AAIQGISQEDI
+480 AAVSGISCEDI
-491 ADLDIHGIYKSMLE
+491 AGLDIHGIYKSMLE

-517 MPLLDTLKKL
+517 LPLLDTLKKL

>member
-1 LISETTIASIAGNV
+1 M
-15 RLSEIA
+15 
-21 GDYFP
+21 
-26 VKKRG
+26 KQRG

-50 NDEKNTY
+50 NDDKGSY

-68 FRFVMEMEKIS
+68 FRFVMEMDKIN
-79 FPEAVKRI
+79 FPEAVRKL
-87 GGKAGIEV
+87 GAKAGIAI
-95 EEEDSEADKLRRG
+95 EEQESEADKLRKG
-108 LLSVVYR
+108 LVSVIYKAHQQFFSLLLS
-115 ANEQFF
+115 
-121 KLLLGSEGRGARAI
+121 KEGVDARKI
-135 LKVRGFNRQICED
+135 LKERGFNKEICEE
-148 WRIGY
+148 WKIGF
-153 APKGYILTG
+153 APKSYALSGNADNL
-162 HTDHHTLSGLTYDNG
+162 TLSGLTYDNG

-186 FGIADEAGTLVGFS
+186 FGIADESGTLVGFS

-232 KRSIIDGGMVV
+232 KRSIIDSGQAV

-256 AGIDNAVAPLGTGF
+256 SGITNAVAPLGTGF

-294 GREAASKAFAGLA
+294 GKEAASKAFAGLA

-335 LISGAK
+335 LISEAK
-341 LYPES
+341 LYPEA
-346 LAESLDKNSIE
+346 LAESLDKDSIE
-357 DKQIAMGKV
+357 NKQIAMGKV

-384 RCAKLLGIKPA
+384 RCAKLLGIKSA

-421 EAWKQLIAHLLLC
+421 EAWKQLVAHLLLC
-434 GKESA
+434 GKAIASN
-439 LAYNWNLLADGDIQ
+439 YNWNLLSDEDIK

-458 DYEAGNPAS
+458 DYEAGNLAS
-467 IAKIISQLDNNAE
+467 TAKVISQLDGSVE
-480 AAIQGISQEDI
+480 AAISGISCEDI
-491 ADLDIHGIYKSMLE
+491 AGLDIHSIYKSMLE
-505 AEIKRRTSMVDL
+505 TEIKRRTSMVDL
-517 MPLLDTLKKL
+517 LPLLDTLKKL

>member
-1 LISETTIASIAGNV
+1 MISETTIASIAENV
-15 RLSEIA
+15 RLSEVA

-26 VKKRG
+26 VKRRG

-40 HRERTPSFFI
+40 HREKTPSFFI
-50 NDEKNTY
+50 NDDKNTY
-57 HCFGCGAGGSV
+57 KCFGCGAGGSV
-68 FRFVMEMEKIS
+68 FRFVMEMDKIK
-79 FPEAVKRI
+79 FPEAVRKL
-87 GGKAGIEV
+87 GAKAGIAIEEQESEV
-95 EEEDSEADKLRRG
+95 DKLRRG
-108 LLSVVYR
+108 LLSVVYK
-115 ANEQFF
+115 AHQQFF
-121 KLLLGSEGRGARAI
+121 NLLLGGEGRDTRSA
-135 LKVRGFNRQICED
+135 LKVRGFNREICEE
-148 WRIGY
+148 WKIGF
-153 APKGYILTG
+153 APNKYTLSGN
-162 HTDHHTLSGLTYDNG
+162 TDDHTLSGLAYENG

-186 FGIADEAGTLVGFS
+186 FGIADEGGTLVGFS

-232 KRSIIDGGMVV
+232 KRSIIDRGVTV

-256 AGIDNAVAPLGTGF
+256 AGITNTVAPLGTGF
-270 TASHGSTIR
+270 TAFHGSTIR
-279 RLCGEAVLV
+279 RLCEEAVLV

-294 GREAASKAFAGLA
+294 GREASFKAFAGLA
-307 SLGVKVRA
+307 SLGVRVKS
-315 VMLPDGDPDSFIV
+315 VMLPDGDPDSFLI

-335 LISGAK
+335 LISNAK
-341 LYPES
+341 LYPEA

-384 RCAKLLGIKPA
+384 RCAKLLGIKPS
-395 QLKKK
+395 QLKKQA
-400 MAMGGGHIALP
+400 AMGGGHIALP

-421 EAWKQLIAHLLLC
+421 EAWKQLVAHLLLC

-439 LAYNWNLLADGDIQ
+439 NTYNWKLLSDGDIQ

-458 DYEAGNPAS
+458 DYEAGNPSS

-480 AAIQGISQEDI
+480 AAIQGISHQDI
-491 ADLDIHGIYKSMLE
+491 ADLDIHSIYKSMLE
-505 AEIKRRTSMVDL
+505 AEIKRRTSIVDL
-517 MPLLDTLKKL
+517 MPLLDTLKSL

>member
-1 LISETTIASIAGNV
+1 MISETTIASIAANV
-15 RLSEIA
+15 RLSEVA

-31 GRFSALCPF
+31 GRFVALCPF

-50 NDEKNTY
+50 NDEKGNY
-57 HCFGCGAGGSV
+57 KCFGCGAGGSV
-68 FRFVMEMEKIS
+68 FRFVMEMDKVN
-79 FPEAVKRI
+79 FPEAVRKL
-87 GGKAGIEV
+87 GAKAGIAI
-95 EEEDSEADKLRRG
+95 EEQESEADKLRKG
-108 LLSVVYR
+108 LVSVVYKTHQ
-115 ANEQFF
+115 QFF
-121 KLLLGSEGRGARAI
+121 SFLLSKEGTESRKI
-135 LKVRGFNRQICED
+135 LKERGFNKEICEE
-148 WRIGY
+148 WKIGF
-153 APKGYILTG
+153 APNRYNLSGNTN
-162 HTDHHTLSGLTYDNG
+162 HHTLSGLTYDNG
-177 TLRFTNRIM
+177 TLRFSNRIM
-186 FGIADEAGTLVGFS
+186 FGIADESGTLVGFS

-212 NSPESSIFHK
+212 NSPESPLFHK

-232 KRSIIDGGMVV
+232 KRSIIDRGIAV

-270 TASHGSTIR
+270 TAFHGSTIR

-294 GREAASKAFAGLA
+294 GKEAASKAFAGLA

-315 VMLPDGDPDSFIV
+315 VMLSDGDPDSFIV

-335 LISGAK
+335 LVSEAK
-341 LYPES
+341 LYPEA
-346 LAESLDKNSIE
+346 LAESLDKDSIE

-366 GQALSVL
+366 GQALSIL

-421 EAWKQLIAHLLLC
+421 ESWKQLIAHLLLC

-458 DYEAGNPAS
+458 DYEAGNPSS
-467 IAKIISQLDNNAE
+467 IAKVISQLDNNAE
-480 AAIQGISQEDI
+480 AAIQGISHQDI
-491 ADLDIHGIYKSMLE
+491 ADLDIHCIYKSMLE

-517 MPLLDTLKKL
+517 LPLLDTLKGL